1 MIASH
6 DTYTFLPAKNQFF
19 ELFSYLWRTQNK
31 NIKEQKEC
39 GVKYF
44 DIRVC
49 LDNGKYRVCHGLVN
63 FNLVFDSLGD
73 ILDQFSTYKVRII
86 LEKGNDWEES
96 VFKFDVECYRENPT
110 LSFAGIK
117 KNWKVLLNRDPEL
130 IDLSYSPFRN
140 KKNFFKDLFT
150 NMIKKL
156 SKKYKITDEMEK
168 SDTVYFKDFV

>member
-1 MIASH
+1 M
-6 DTYTFLPAKNQFF
+6 
-19 ELFSYLWRTQNK
+19 WRTQNK